1 MGVTMSLASMLSD
14 TITRQR
20 APLIAGGYG
29 NQSRDWANAT
39 TADLPCYV
47 SFVSSTEEVVNL
59 NETQTRGKVTV
70 GPDADIEPTDR
81 IVHLGITY
89 DVEGDLMPSL
99 RRGVLH
105 HYRFRMRRTEL
116 AAG

>member
-1 MGVTMSLASMLSD
+1 MLAD
-14 TITRQR
+14 TITRLR
-20 APLIAGGYG
+20 APLVAGGYG
-29 NQSRDWANAT
+29 NQDRDWANAVPE
-39 TADLPCYV
+39 DLACYV

-59 NETQTRGKVTV
+59 AETQTVGKVTV

-81 IVHLGITY
+81 IVHLGLTY
-89 DVEGDLMPSL
+89 EVEGDVMPSL

-105 HYRFRMRRTEL
+105 HHRFRMRRVEL